1 MKKRLITL
9 MVAGV
14 MVFSLAA
21 CSAQGNTGTD
31 VSAEESSGNSA
42 EAAELETITIT
53 SLNGNGEEIE
63 LEVPYKPEK
72 VAILDMPSLDIID
85 SLGEGERVVGS
96 ADTSL
101 DYLQDYVTSEEVAKL
116 GTIKEADMEA
126 VMEGGPGV
134 IFIGGEVV
142 SGFGEFRKIAPGG

>member
-72 VAILDMPSLDIID
+72 VAILDMP
-85 SLGEGERVVGS
+85 
-96 ADTSL
+96 
-101 DYLQDYVTSEEVAKL
+101 
-116 GTIKEADMEA
+116 
-126 VMEGGPGV
+126 
-134 IFIGGEVV
+134 
-142 SGFGEFRKIAPGG
+142 